1 MIVLDT
7 NVISEALKPA
17 HEKRVFDWL
26 NSRSASNLYT
36 TSVTLAEMLIGIELL
51 PEGRRKASLSAM
63 LAELSERLFAGRILP
78 FDQSMAKTMAEVNKR
93 AVSRGHNILFADC
106 QIAAIAVFHGFAVAT
121 RDETPF
127 RAAGVTVINPWTA

>member
-7 NVISEALKPA
+7 NVISEALKPVQ
-17 HEKRVFDWL
+17 EKRVLDWL
-26 NSRSASNLYT
+26 NSQLASSLYT

-63 LAELSERLFAGRILP
+63 LAELSERLFSGRILP
-78 FDQSMAKTMAEVNKR
+78 FDQSVAKTMAEVNKR
-93 AVSRGHNILFADC
+93 AVSSGHNILFADC

-121 RDETPF
+121 RDEAPF
-127 RAAGVTVINPWTA
+127 RAAGVTVINPWTV